1 MNEYNKTFNFKVK
14 TVGAEEDRV
23 LRFIGSTE
31 TPDRDGDVIS
41 ADGWELD
48 RYRENPVFL
57 WAHDYKTPP
66 IGKAVRV
73 WVENKKLMFDIE
85 FATADINPFA
95 DTIYKLYRGGF
106 LNATSVGFVG
116 KQAVERDDAA
126 VKDTPSWQVGV
137 KFTQQ
142 ELFELSAVPV
152 PSNPTALQTAKAKGY
167 ITATEQESVEKELWT
182 ATISKMAVDAVT
194 DATDDTIDA
203 EVSDSE
209 MMDLVSDAV
218 TDAVADVMTCEVNTD
233 CTSDEVAKMIE
244 QAVSKAIG
252 R

>member
-1 MNEYNKTFNFKVK
+1 MNKHNKTFNFKVK

-48 RYRENPVFL
+48 KYLENPVFL

-85 FATADINPFA
+85 FPTADIHPLA
-95 DTIYKLYRGGF
+95 DTIYKLYRGGY
-106 LNATSVGFVG
+106 LTATSVGFIG

-126 VKDTPSWQVGV
+126 VQGAPSWQVGV
-137 KFTQQ
+137 KFTRQ
-142 ELFELSAVPV
+142 ELLELSAVPV

-194 DATDDTIDA
+194 DAMDNTIDV

-209 MMDLVSDAV
+209 IMGLVSDAV
-218 TDAVADVMTCEVNTD
+218 TDAMMCEVNTD
-233 CTSDEVAKMIE
+233 CTSEEVAKMIE